1 MSSGRLVGVLGLF
14 RFLREH
20 ERLMM
25 ISVSTVLVMAGQG
38 VIAPVLP
45 LFARQF
51 GVGAAVVGLTLSIYA
66 LARLILNVP
75 LGLLSDRYGRRMLL
89 VGGPLVTGAGMLG
102 SGLAPDIGQL
112 LAWRFVAGAGSAMY
126 MTGAMVYIA
135 DISSPE
141 NRARFIGT
149 NQGALLLGV
158 SIGPAIG
165 GLLAE
170 GFGLR
175 APFLTVAALALIAA
189 AYAYL
194 RLPETLTRRA
204 SAPLPPSAGGPPP
217 EGRPWLR
224 VLRSYDFVAVSF
236 VQSSI
241 FLTRAAGRQTLVPL
255 LSVARLGM
263 SPGVLR
269 GIFSAMSLLNMVLIT
284 PAAIAADRF
293 GRKAVIVPGGAL
305 VAAGLLLFAG
315 ANGYVAF
322 LFAALVLAVGQ
333 GIDGPAP
340 AAYAADLA
348 PEDSRGLVMSVSR
361 SAGDF
366 GFVVGPPL
374 LARSPTRPRSAGR

>member
-1 MSSGRLVGVLGLF
+1 MSSGRLAGALGLF

-25 ISVSTVLVMAGQG
+25 ISISTALVMAGQG
-38 VIAPVLP
+38 VISPVLP
-45 LFARQF
+45 LFAKQF

-102 SGLAPDIGQL
+102 SGLAQDIGQL
-112 LAWRFVAGAGSAMY
+112 LAWRFIAGAGSAMY

-141 NRARFIGT
+141 NRARFIGM

-175 APFLTVAALALIAA
+175 APFLTVAALALVAA
-189 AYAYL
+189 GYAYL
-194 RLPETLTRRA
+194 RLPETLARRA
-204 SAPLPPSAGGPPP
+204 SQSLPSSEGGPPP

-255 LSVARLGM
+255 MSAARLGM
-263 SPGVLR
+263 SPGMLG
-269 GIFSAMSLLNMVLIT
+269 GIFSAMSL
-284 PAAIAADRF
+284 P
-293 GRKAVIVPGGAL
+293 
-305 VAAGLLLFAG
+305 
-315 ANGYVAF
+315 
-322 LFAALVLAVGQ
+322 
-333 GIDGPAP
+333 
-340 AAYAADLA
+340 
-348 PEDSRGLVMSVSR
+348 
-361 SAGDF
+361 
-366 GFVVGPPL
+366 
-374 LARSPTRPRSAGR
+374 